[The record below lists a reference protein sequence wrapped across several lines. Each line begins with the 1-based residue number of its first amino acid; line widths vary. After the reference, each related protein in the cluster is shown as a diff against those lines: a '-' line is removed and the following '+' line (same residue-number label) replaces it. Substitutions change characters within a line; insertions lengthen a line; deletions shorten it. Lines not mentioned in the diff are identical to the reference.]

1 MPPKGLSPAA
11 KQQQI
16 ISHLRSTRT
25 CHTLKDL
32 EKMLPSIA
40 SINGMQVKDY
50 IQSLTDEGQLRVEKI
65 GSGNWY
71 WIFPSEEKREK
82 QRVRDALLKEVS
94 RAEKGVNELEA
105 QVDKVRKER
114 ERDRDADRE
123 DPNKREEL
131 EERLGELER
140 ELKKLNER
148 EQMVLKDGAGSV
160 KKMREDVGNW
170 KQAAS
175 LWTDNI
181 YILEAYLEK
190 LAGGDREV
198 VEAVKRECYE
208 DEYIEGEGL
217 RELDF

>member
-32 EKMLPSIA
+32 EKMLPSVA

-71 WIFPSEEKREK
+71 WVFPSEEKREK

-170 KQAAS
+170 KQGAS

-217 RELDF
+217 RELEF

>member
-1 MPPKGLSPAA
+1 
-11 KQQQI
+11 
-16 ISHLRSTRT
+16 
-25 CHTLKDL
+25 
-32 EKMLPSIA
+32 MLPSVA
-40 SINGMQVKDY
+40 SINGMQVKEY

-71 WIFPSEEKREK
+71 WIFPSEEKRDKE
-82 QRVRDALLKEVS
+82 RVRDALLKEVGKAAKS
-94 RAEKGVNELEA
+94 VQELEE
-105 QVDKVRKER
+105 QMERVKKER
-114 ERDRDADRE
+114 EKDRKADQE
-123 DPNKREEL
+123 DPNRRGEL

-140 ELKKLNER
+140 ELKKLKER

-160 KKMREDVGNW
+160 KRMREDVRNW
-170 KQAAS
+170 KEMAS

-208 DEYIEGEGL
+208 HEYVEGEGL

>member
-1 MPPKGLSPAA
+1 
-11 KQQQI
+11 
-16 ISHLRSTRT
+16 
-25 CHTLKDL
+25 
-32 EKMLPSIA
+32 MLPSVA

-114 ERDRDADRE
+114 EMDRDADRE

-170 KQAAS
+170 KQGAS

-217 RELDF
+217 RELEL

>member
-11 KQQQI
+11 KQQLI

-32 EKMLPSIA
+32 EKMLPSVA
-40 SINGMQVKDY
+40 SINGMQVKEY

-71 WIFPSEEKREK
+71 WIFPSEEKRDKE
-82 QRVRDALLKEVS
+82 RVRDALLKEVGKAAKS
-94 RAEKGVNELEA
+94 VQELEE
-105 QVDKVRKER
+105 QMERVKKER
-114 ERDRDADRE
+114 EKDREADQE
-123 DPNKREEL
+123 DPNRRGEL

-140 ELKKLNER
+140 ELKKLKER

-160 KKMREDVGNW
+160 KRMREDVRNW
-170 KQAAS
+170 KEMAS

-198 VEAVKRECYE
+198 VDAVKRECYE
-208 DEYIEGEGL
+208 HEYVEGEGL

>member
-40 SINGMQVKDY
+40 SINGMQVKEY

-65 GSGNWY
+65 GTGNWY

-82 QRVRDALLKEVS
+82 QRVRDALLREVD
-94 RAEKGVNELEA
+94 RAGKCVNELEA
-105 QVDKVRKER
+105 QVDKVRKEK

-148 EQMVLKDGAGSV
+148 EQMLLKDGAGSV
-160 KKMREDVGNW
+160 RRMREDVHNW

>member
-32 EKMLPSIA
+32 EKMLPSVA

-114 ERDRDADRE
+114 EMDRDADRE

-170 KQAAS
+170 KQGAS

-217 RELDF
+217 RELEL